1 MRIDSNKSKISY
13 LNHKNDISPQ
23 KCDSI
28 VRDEPRRVVPSSEH
42 CKAYSNISFRGKVY
56 DGTNFREELKK
67 RAEHSTTRMKLFS
80 DFKLEQNK
88 QTYMYQMSWDNDI
101 QEQELT
107 LYKTKHNEYIINPA
121 TDKIYKL
128 KFVDDKERITQQ
140 VMASKLY
147 NSVGVRTPEYI
158 PFEQNGKTGWLVE
171 IFEER
176 LEPQETNKKALYESF
191 VADVWLGNRNGLSKE
206 NTKIDKDGNPVKMS
220 VSGSL
225 GYRASGKEKDDK
237 ISYEI
242 PEIVT
247 MRDYS
252 KNPDAAS
259 ALKDMTD
266 EELYDAIKSVSEKY
280 SYSQIDEITHCYRH
294 DKLEFDLNNLLS
306 NRMSKISAYVKQN
319 KDDKVLRSRGL
330 LEEDHPKVSN
340 LKYFKPNDSWDR
352 KYALEI
358 TDEQWQKLKER
369 GLLQKEIGYKQY
381 SITDLKNLAQMTDE
395 QHKKAQERG
404 LYCSGIAE
412 FDRSLGGYDIKLLA
426 ELPDENWKNIKR
438 NKLLDVEKKFA
449 LSGWAGE
456 FIAAVSDIDEYD
468 WNLVL
473 VSRILYAHTNANQV
487 KTFLERYNSPETN
500 GLVPSYLERMQ
511 ILSLI
516 DKDKISLDKNYST
529 DKNLQLAEI
538 SNKNWQRL
546 LEITKNFTDTKMPA
560 SDFFNI
566 FELDDESYNRLKS
579 RGMLDEATIG
589 YGLQDLAVLSDEDWK
604 KIDERGIRG
613 LKDQSYSDWAHL
625 ASMSDEH
632 WQIAKDKKL
641 FANRSNSSK
650 YPDYLHGE
658 DIALIVDSLDEKD
671 WENLEKRRLFSDYR
685 AFNGFGWG
693 PAHPLIMIKLA
704 KLSDNEFE
712 KFNKVSSSC
721 TIYPSTVFDLL
732 TLNEEQFQRL
742 FDRNLFKF
750 INTHEAWDNYT
761 EDAPI
766 MMALAEL
773 SNQEYQSFLNQT
785 NSCKTIA
792 AKTLIVK
799 AEKLGLDK
807 KHNLNEFSI
816 KEKREYLQLLLKK
829 GYVFFSNDFKNNFN
843 CTEIVPKTEVDYNI
857 LMKKLIKSVG
867 IDTKPILKSEKEA
880 LFDTLDSIFEPNS
893 EFRKLDIKNLD
904 FKLTLKYSRRQFKND
919 ILNIVKHLDEAER
932 AKVWDY
938 FGFEIKQNRHGCR
951 VMSGYPSL
959 INNGEKLAEI
969 DNPETKLVIAKIK
982 PYVKAFTEENKIV
995 PDKRFISKNMA
1006 NKLNNIFNALP
1017 ELYTIVGKEQ
1027 HGTHDYTVDVH
1038 TLAVLQECINNP
1050 HFEHLNKE
1058 EKHTLILTA
1067 LLHDITKEEYSIDK
1081 AHPVESSFDAYYIL
1095 EKLGLPKQQHKN
1107 IYQLIKN
1114 HDMLEHCNKGPID
1127 PKTGVKLPIT
1137 DDEQNKK
1144 IKKYAYEF
1152 RSDNLGELALML
1164 TKADL
1169 LGVTRCGY
1177 FYDLYCS
1184 DLNKVSH
1191 KLRNEIRSV
1200 KATSI
1205 PLPQTAIPSASNL
1218 NVDGENVKEITT
1230 YDSNGAPIKNK
1241 VIYMRK
1247 GLDLSKYGFAK
1258 GVTSENFNVIIHGFD
1273 TESQQIV
1280 LDSLEL
1286 ANQDA
1291 LLSSSYVVYDKGNY
1305 RAFRQ
1310 QGFIKEVQSDD
1321 IGAAYYRDF
1330 GSGCKKTTESLI
1342 SNYLNGNCIT
1352 YRNYVPK
1359 LIKETL
1365 NLTDDEYIALYNE
1378 IKNKPMEVIEKEL
1391 PHVAYAL
1398 KDIFAKME
1406 VHKRKFQRNYNEALI
1421 TKGENKAIYF
1431 YGENSDKT
1439 GKYEAENLP
1448 EFLRKYAQDNDI
1460 PLIYFGE

>member
-1 MRIDSNKSKISY
+1 MRINNSKILY
-13 LNHKNDISPQ
+13 LNHKKDVMPQ
-23 KCDSI
+23 KQDNFVCDMSSN
-28 VRDEPRRVVPSSEH
+28 VSPSSEH
-42 CKAYSNISFRGKVY
+42 CKAYSNICFRGKVY
-56 DGTNFREELKK
+56 DGTNFREELKN
-67 RAEHSTTRMKLFS
+67 RAEHSSTRMKLFS

-88 QTYMYQMSWDNDI
+88 QTYNYQMSWDNDVP
-101 QEQELT
+101 EQEFA
-107 LYKTKHNEYIINPA
+107 LYKTKYNEYIINPT

-128 KFVDDKERITQQ
+128 KFVEDKERITQQ

-147 NSVGVRTPEYI
+147 QSVGVRTPEYI
-158 PFEQNGKTGWLVE
+158 PFEQNGKSGWLVE
-171 IFEER
+171 VFEER

-206 NTKIDKDGNPVKMS
+206 NTKIDKNGTPVKMS

-225 GYRASGKEKDDK
+225 GYRASGKVKDEK
-237 ISYEI
+237 ITYEI
-242 PEIVT
+242 PEIET

-252 KNPDAAS
+252 KNPDAAC

-266 EELYDAIKSVSEKY
+266 EELYDVIKSVQEKY
-280 SYSQIDEITHCYRH
+280 NYSLIDEITHCYRH
-294 DKLEFDLNNLLS
+294 LKLEFDLNNLLS

-319 KDDKVLRSRGL
+319 KDDKVLSSRGL
-330 LEEDHPKVSN
+330 LEEDHPNVSN
-340 LKYFKPNDSWDR
+340 LIYFKPNDSWDR

-381 SITDLKNLAQMTDE
+381 SITDLKNLSQMTDE

-412 FDRSLGGYDIKLLA
+412 FDRSLGGYDVKLLA

-438 NKLLDVEKKFA
+438 NKLLDIERKYA

-456 FIAAVSDIDEYD
+456 FVAAVSDINEFD
-468 WNLVL
+468 WNIVL
-473 VSRILYAHTNANQV
+473 ASRILYAHTNANQV

-500 GLVPSYLERMQ
+500 GLIPSYLERMQ

-529 DKNLQLAEI
+529 DNNLQLAEI

-560 SDFFNI
+560 SHFCNI
-566 FELDDESYNRLKS
+566 FDLDEESYNRLKS
-579 RGMLDEATIG
+579 RGMLDEAISG
-589 YGLQDLAVLSDEDWK
+589 YGLQELAVLSDEDWK
-604 KIDERGIRG
+604 KIDERGIRD
-613 LKDQSYSDWAHL
+613 LKEQGYSDWAHL
-625 ASMSDEH
+625 ASLSDEH
-632 WQIAKDKKL
+632 WQIAKDKNL
-641 FANRSNSSK
+641 FANRCNNSK
-650 YPDYLHGE
+650 YSDYLRGE
-658 DIALIVDSLDEKD
+658 DIALIVDALNEKD
-671 WENLEKRRLFSDYR
+671 WENVEKRRLLSDYR
-685 AFNGFGWG
+685 AFNGFGLA
-693 PAHPLIMIKLA
+693 PPHPIIMIKLA

-742 FDRNLFKF
+742 FDRNLFKY

-766 MMALAEL
+766 MIALAEL
-773 SNQEYQSFLNQT
+773 NDKEYQSFLNQK

-799 AEKLGLDK
+799 AENLGLDK

-829 GYVFFSNDFKNNFN
+829 GQTILYKDFQDNFN
-843 CTEIVPKTEVDYNI
+843 CSGIVPKNQEEYNI
-857 LMKKLIKSVG
+857 LMKKLIRSVG
-867 IDTKPILKSEKEA
+867 IDTKPIEQSEKTA
-880 LFDTLDSIFEPNS
+880 LFNALDKLSKPNA
-893 EFRKLDIKNLD
+893 EFRKLDIKNLS
-904 FKLTLKYSRRQFKND
+904 FKLTMQYSRDKFKND
-919 ILNIVKHLDEAER
+919 ILKLVQNLDETEKS
-932 AKVWDY
+932 KVWDY
-938 FGFEIKQNRHGCR
+938 FGFEIKPNKYGDI
-951 VMSGYPSL
+951 VMSGYPAL

-969 DNPETKLVIAKIK
+969 ENIATKSVITQIK
-982 PYVKAFTEENKIV
+982 PFIKAFTQENKIV
-995 PDKRFISKNMA
+995 ADNKFISEDMA
-1006 NKLNNIFNALP
+1006 NTLQDIFNALP

-1027 HGTHDYTVDVH
+1027 HDSHDYSVDVH

-1050 HFEHLNKE
+1050 HFEHLNNQ
-1058 EKHTLILTA
+1058 EKQTLILTT
-1067 LLHDITKEEYSIDK
+1067 LLHDITKEEYAIDK
-1081 AHPVESSFDAYYIL
+1081 AHPTESSFDAYYIL
-1095 EKLGLPKQQHKN
+1095 EKLGLPKQQQMN

-1127 PKTGVKLPIT
+1127 PKTGYRLPISE
-1137 DDEQNKK
+1137 DEQDKK
-1144 IKKYAYEF
+1144 IKKYAYEL
-1152 RSDNLGELALML
+1152 RSDNLGELALIL

-1169 LGVTRCGY
+1169 LGVTRNGS
-1177 FYDLYCS
+1177 FF
-1184 DLNKVSH
+1184 NKYGSALGKVGQ
-1191 KLRNEIRSV
+1191 KLRNEIRTV
-1200 KATSI
+1200 KSSAI
-1205 PLPQTAIPSASNL
+1205 PLPQTKIPSASKL
-1218 NVDGENVKEITT
+1218 IADGENVKEIIT
-1230 YDSNGAPIKNK
+1230 YDKDGNPIKNK
-1241 VIYMRK
+1241 VVYMKK
-1247 GLDLSKYGFAK
+1247 GLDLSKYGFGEGA
-1258 GVTSENFNVIIHGFD
+1258 TAENFNVIIHGFD
-1273 TESQQIV
+1273 TEDQQIV
-1280 LDSLEL
+1280 LDALEL

-1342 SNYLNGNCIT
+1342 NDYLNGNCIT
-1352 YRNYVPK
+1352 YRTYVPK
-1359 LIKETL
+1359 LIKEAL
-1365 NLTDDEYIALYNE
+1365 KINEDEYIALYEE
-1378 IKNKPMEVIEKEL
+1378 IKNKPLDVIEKEK
-1391 PHVAYAL
+1391 PQVASVL

-1406 VHKRKFQRNYNEALI
+1406 VHKRKFQRNYNEVLI
-1421 TKGENKAIYF
+1421 TKGKNIAIYF
-1431 YGENSDKT
+1431 YGKKTDET
-1439 GKYEAENLP
+1439 GKYEVNDMP

-1460 PLIYFGE
+1460 PLIYFGD